1 MLIHCYS
8 TVGSQA
14 RSSYSHKLS
23 LHAMASNNFY
33 SVAEALNVIIHDDD
47 CGFSSSG
54 ESEIE
59 EDPAF
64 PLPRE
69 SYSSSS
75 EDESAVDHTAG
86 KK

>member
-1 MLIHCYS
+1 
-8 TVGSQA
+8 
-14 RSSYSHKLS
+14 
-23 LHAMASNNFY
+23 MASNNFY

-47 CGFSSSG
+47 CGFSSSD

-59 EDPAF
+59 EDLAF

-75 EDESAVDHTAG
+75 VL
-86 KK
+86 

>member
-1 MLIHCYS
+1 
-8 TVGSQA
+8 
-14 RSSYSHKLS
+14 
-23 LHAMASNNFY
+23 MASNNFY
-33 SVAEALNVIIHDDD
+33 SIAEALNVIIHDD

-75 EDESAVDHTAG
+75 EDESALDHTAI
-86 KK
+86 